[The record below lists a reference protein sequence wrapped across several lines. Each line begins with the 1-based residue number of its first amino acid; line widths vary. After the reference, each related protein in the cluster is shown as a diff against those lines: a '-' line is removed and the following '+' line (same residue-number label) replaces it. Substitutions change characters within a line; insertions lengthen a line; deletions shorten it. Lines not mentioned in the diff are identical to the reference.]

1 MVKYKDNIIK
11 LSEKCFLLGLDISYK
26 FIGLAILP
34 LENHYACI
42 IIHPSGKFIKNKYK
56 CFKNYL
62 HDDLKENGNILELKD
77 SNDIFSFGIPHIL
90 IYKKDN

>member
-1 MVKYKDNIIK
+1 M
-11 LSEKCFLLGLDISYK
+11 GLDISYK
-26 FIGLAILP
+26 LLGLVIVP
-34 LENHYACI
+34 FENHYACI
-42 IIHPSGKFIKNKYK
+42 ILQPSWKFIKNKYK